1 MYQGGGAKQIRVV
14 RVSLGPV
21 HERPEPT
28 SEAERENGLRKLAE
42 IPAVAAINFGI
53 PRRTSPRRSRAR
65 SATNVF
71 RRFF

>member
-28 SEAERENGLRKLAE
+28 SEMEKAGRENWRK
-42 IPAVAAINFGI
+42 
-53 PRRTSPRRSRAR
+53 
-65 SATNVF
+65 F
-71 RRFF
+71 RWSQSDKFQNSS